1 MSKSK
6 SNHKQK
12 VAQWQLEKM
21 RMIIADRWL
30 ETWEVV
36 ANREA
41 EKITWYGFH
50 NQCSKRDSLVKDL

>member
-41 EKITWYGFH
+41 EKMTAECGQRRLRRFTAEY
-50 NQCSKRDSLVKDL
+50 R